1 MDACVRLGT
10 CSQPQS
16 HCLLQKAHP
25 NHLCQTEIELG
36 TVKGNGM
43 GFAKDTVVDVEILWV
58 GICAPPVVVDSGESW
73 VHHHLQQV
81 MFDVQTVV
89 KVKLTAAQR
98 KAHQRRT
105 VLQPG
110 HQTTQGQIVIEE

>member
-10 CSQPQS
+10 CSQAQS

-58 GICAPPVVVDSGESW
+58 GICAPPVVDSGEAR
-73 VHHHLQQV
+73 VHRHLQQA

-98 KAHQRRT
+98 KAHQQRT
-105 VLQPG
+105 VLQPA
-110 HQTTQGQIVIEE
+110 HQTTQIVIEE

>member
-1 MDACVRLGT
+1 
-10 CSQPQS
+10 
-16 HCLLQKAHP
+16 
-25 NHLCQTEIELG
+25 
-36 TVKGNGM
+36 M

-58 GICAPPVVVDSGESW
+58 RISAPPVVDSGESR

-98 KAHQRRT
+98 KAHQ
-105 VLQPG
+105 
-110 HQTTQGQIVIEE
+110 